1 MKKHSFKPLKKW
13 YNRIHR
19 HFRDASHIARTLLVI
34 AAGVGA
40 ITFSIMYL
48 SDEAVATGGNNVV
61 GGRALPIYCVETEAP
76 RIALTFDAA
85 WGNDDTA
92 NILAILEKHDV
103 KVTFFMTGGWVENYP
118 DDVRAIYEAGHD
130 LGNHSENHLDMATLS
145 TEEIRQELM
154 GPHDRV
160 RELTG
165 CEMQLFRPPY
175 GSYDNELIN
184 TAEELGYYTIQWD
197 VDSFATNVIYDNI
210 IV

>member
-13 YNRIHR
+13 YNKIHR

-85 WGNDDTA
+85 WGNS
-92 NILAILEKHDV
+92 K
-103 KVTFFMTGGWVENYP
+103 
-118 DDVRAIYEAGHD
+118 
-130 LGNHSENHLDMATLS
+130 
-145 TEEIRQELM
+145 
-154 GPHDRV
+154 
-160 RELTG
+160 
-165 CEMQLFRPPY
+165 
-175 GSYDNELIN
+175 
-184 TAEELGYYTIQWD
+184 
-197 VDSFATNVIYDNI
+197 
-210 IV
+210 